1 MKTRSRFSTSLIGV
15 VIGRIFAHVSAE
27 ESGEP
32 TPSEDSSGLK
42 WNSFLVI
49 GLVVISAFSIGMCV
63 LGGCYFA
70 IEDFRASHVA
80 RINLEKGMLED
91 EENVKDSK
99 KEFSRSSSLR
109 STSNT
114 ADITHSSDSDDDDEE
129 ALCDDSLTQSRRSY
143 TNDDCGADGKD
154 EMAQQAGGMG
164 AEELKEE
171 SARNTEVRAP
181 VVPQVALDIRE
192 SAQQDSAFEAEE
204 RKDVGSYESLEGN
217 GGEPLQ
223 MLQCDGGNDEMKHG
237 MDVSPST
244 LRDAAPEESV
254 NRNLFAEQEPMVKGR
269 RKSRDRPTAASSEE
283 GAIFSTAMSDS
294 NTTPTKK
301 ASLNYNSASPLDER
315 AIASTLL
322 CNVCNSTSSSSC
334 KCGQSQSNDNDKED
348 SSSVSSNNAASI
360 RSASSGRRNSS
371 SSSSASSGASSSN
384 NGSSRS
390 KTRRRSRPA
399 PTGDK
404 STGSRNTEKSAT
416 LTSENRSDS
425 NPGNGSAAGPSS
437 EEEDAPASSSSSSA
451 SSSPSL
457 RAVRPSSTARSRT
470 RAAPRAARRL
480 QEVRSEITDA
490 QL

>member
-129 ALCDDSLTQSRRSY
+129 ALCDDSLTQSRRCY

-254 NRNLFAEQEPMVKGR
+254 NRNLFAEQEPMAKGR

-322 CNVCNSTSSSSC
+322 CNACNSTSSSF
-334 KCGQSQSNDNDKED
+334 KCGQSQCNDNDKED

>member
-32 TPSEDSSGLK
+32 TPSKDSSGLK

-114 ADITHSSDSDDDDEE
+114 VDITHSSDSDDDDEE

-283 GAIFSTAMSDS
+283 GAIFSAAMSDS

-360 RSASSGRRNSS
+360 SS
-371 SSSSASSGASSSN
+371 ASSSN

-399 PTGDK
+399 PTNDK
-404 STGSRNTEKSAT
+404 STRSRNTEKSAT
-416 LTSENRSDS
+416 LTSADSSDS
-425 NPGNGSAAGPSS
+425 NPGNGCAAGPSS
-437 EEEDAPASSSSSSA
+437 EEEDALPA
-451 SSSPSL
+451 SSSPSS

-480 QEVRSEITDA
+480 QEVHSEITDA

>member
-114 ADITHSSDSDDDDEE
+114 VDITHSSDSDDDDEE
-129 ALCDDSLTQSRRSY
+129 ALCDDSLTQSRRCY

-360 RSASSGRRNSS
+360 SSASSGRRNSS
-371 SSSSASSGASSSN
+371 SSSSASSSN

-399 PTGDK
+399 PTNDK
-404 STGSRNTEKSAT
+404 STRSRNTEKSAT
-416 LTSENRSDS
+416 LTSADSSDS
-425 NPGNGSAAGPSS
+425 NPGNGCAAGPSS
-437 EEEDAPASSSSSSA
+437 EEEDALPA
-451 SSSPSL
+451 SSSPSS

-480 QEVRSEITDA
+480 QEVHSEITDA